1 VLHEASPTRT
11 EGLANRKLF
20 HAAIVQ
26 DEPHPAYQ
34 KYDKQM
40 TIEVLK
46 KMYASLHGNFPAH

>member
-11 EGLANRKLF
+11 EGIANRKML
-20 HAAIVQ
+20 HAPVVQ
-26 DEPHPAYQ
+26 DEPHSAYQ

-40 TIEVLK
+40 AVEVLK